1 VNTCNNCTFVPLNN
15 YSPFFISYM
24 RLFIFCFFVIN
35 SITAQINYKSV
46 IAPSALSFL
55 SGASWGL
62 HETTAHHWDKFQT
75 RFPNANPKFWNP
87 AISWQNK
94 YVDGNPEL
102 GRNNKLIWTSDA
114 KHILASTN
122 QVLIFGAGCTIFIGR
137 KVSWKEYALRVAG
150 SAVGYT
156 IGNSL
161 TYNWIY

>member
-1 VNTCNNCTFVPLNN
+1 
-15 YSPFFISYM
+15 M

>member
-1 VNTCNNCTFVPLNN
+1 
-15 YSPFFISYM
+15 M
-24 RLFIFCFFVIN
+24 RLFIFCFFFVIN

-75 RFPNANPKFWNP
+75 RFPNANPQFWNP

-102 GRNNKLIWTSDA
+102 GRNDKLIWTSDA